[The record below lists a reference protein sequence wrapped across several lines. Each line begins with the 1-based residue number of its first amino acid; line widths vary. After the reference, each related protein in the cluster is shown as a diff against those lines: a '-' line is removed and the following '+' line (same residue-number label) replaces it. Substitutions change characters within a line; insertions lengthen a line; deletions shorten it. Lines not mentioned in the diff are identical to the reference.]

1 MKVIWYPSP
10 NYSGNREKIS
20 YLIIHW
26 FGTGNIE
33 GAKNRFLNPSSKVSA
48 HYAISGKTIY
58 QFVKEGDTAYH
69 AGNLAMNLRSIGIE
83 HDATLDHNASEET
96 YQTSG
101 QLVKEICQKWN
112 IPLDREHIIGHRQ
125 VVATQCPGT
134 LDIDKIINIAKGESM
149 ELFNKNAYSL
159 GVTGK
164 RYFHLTYEEAT
175 ALKAV
180 PLQEFKLYS
189 DDWLIKDGNVYQHVE
204 SPGALNEI
212 TGNKT
217 PKYEV
222 VVFKEDYDS
231 LDKQLKDCQANQG
244 QAVEGFITKI
254 LNAIKEWL
262 SSLKN
267 K

>member
-1 MKVIWYPSP
+1 MILDNFIKKYNGKSVDYDGMYGGQCQDLALFWEVENDWPTIRGNAIDTPNTFDKSFYDWIPNTATGVPNPGDLVIWGMKPYGHIAIFVSGTTYIFTSFDQNWPVGSP
-10 NYSGNREKIS
+10 CKLTSHNYNNVIGW
-20 YLIIHW
+20 IHP
-26 FGTGNIE
+26 
-33 GAKNRFLNPSSKVSA
+33 KP
-48 HYAISGKTIY
+48 
-58 QFVKEGDTAYH
+58 
-69 AGNLAMNLRSIGIE
+69 
-83 HDATLDHNASEET
+83 
-96 YQTSG
+96 
-101 QLVKEICQKWN
+101 
-112 IPLDREHIIGHRQ
+112 
-125 VVATQCPGT
+125 
-134 LDIDKIINIAKGESM
+134 KGESM

-244 QAVEGFITKI
+244 QAVESWLTRVLAK
-254 LNAIKEWL
+254 IKEWL
-262 SSLKN
+262 SKQ
-267 K
+267 